1 MAKTGIIYHPDY
13 LEHETGNHPE
23 NKKRLIVTMDFLKKK
38 GVLDRPEIKIFSP
51 EKASVDLV
59 SLNHSM
65 EYIEY
70 VKYTSERGGGM
81 LDPDTVVS
89 ARTFEVALR
98 AVGGALLAAE
108 KIQKSEVDNSF
119 ALVRP
124 PGHHATYS
132 HGHGFCIFNNIAVLS
147 RYMIK
152 NWGVKKILIVDFDAH
167 HGNGTQDSFY
177 DSPDVLYFTLQQWG
191 IYPGS
196 GWYQEIGEKEGK
208 GYTVN
213 VPLPWGT
220 DDESYLFALR
230 ELLYPIA
237 DQYNPEFILVS
248 AGFDSHYSDTL
259 TSMNISSVGHGK
271 IMETI
276 LDVAKQKCHGKV
288 AVLLE
293 GGYSLPA
300 LPQSIFNVISYM
312 AGLGEFLEDDQPKS
326 EPRTREEVKRIVDE
340 IKKVLKPYWTF

>member
-23 NKKRLIVTMDFLKKK
+23 NKKRLIVTMDFLKNK
-38 GVLDRPEIKIFSP
+38 GIFNRPEIKLFSP
-51 EKASVDLV
+51 EKASVEIV
-59 SLNHSM
+59 ALNHSM
-65 EYIEY
+65 EYIKY
-70 VKYTSERGGGM
+70 VNYLSDRGGGM
-81 LDPDTVVS
+81 LDPDTVVGNKS
-89 ARTFEVALR
+89 FEVALR

-108 KIQKSEVDNSF
+108 KIRDGEVNNSF

-124 PGHHATYS
+124 PGHHATYD

-152 NWGVKKILIVDFDAH
+152 NWGIKRILIVDFDAH

-177 DSPDVLYFTLQQWG
+177 DSPDVLYFGLQQWG

-213 VPLPWGT
+213 VPLPWQT
-220 DDESYLFALR
+220 DDETYLYVLR

-276 LDVAKQKCHGKV
+276 LDVAKQKCDGKV
-288 AVLLE
+288 AVFLE
-293 GGYSLPA
+293 GGYNLSAIPR
-300 LPQSIFNVISYM
+300 SIFNVISHM
-312 AGLGEFLEDDQPKS
+312 ANLGEILEDESTEPEPKI
-326 EPRTREEVKRIVDE
+326 REKVQQLILE
-340 IKKVLKPYWTF
+340 IKEILKPYWKF

>member
-23 NKKRLIVTMDFLKKK
+23 NKKRLIVTMDFLKEK
-38 GVLDRPEIKIFSP
+38 GVLDRPEIEMFSP
-51 EKASVDLV
+51 EKAPTEIVA
-59 SLNHSM
+59 LNHSM
-65 EYIEY
+65 EYIEH
-70 VKYTSERGGGM
+70 VNHLSERGGGM

-98 AVGGALLAAE
+98 AVGGALLGAE
-108 KIQKSEVDNSF
+108 KIKKGEVENSF

-124 PGHHATYS
+124 PGHHATYD
-132 HGHGFCIFNNIAVLS
+132 HGHGFCIFNNIAILS
-147 RYMIK
+147 RYMLK
-152 NWGVKKILIVDFDAH
+152 NWGVKRILIVDFDAH

-177 DSPDVLYFTLQQWG
+177 DSPNVLYFTLQQWG

-259 TSMNISSVGHGK
+259 TSMNISSAGHGK

-276 LDVAKQKCHGKV
+276 LDIAKQKCGGKV

-300 LPQSIFNVISYM
+300 LPQSIFNVISRM
-312 AGLGEFLEDDQPKS
+312 ADLGEFLEDDQPKS
-326 EPRTREEVKRIVDE
+326 EPRTREEVQRLVDE
-340 IKKVLKPYWTF
+340 IKKVLKPYWKF

>member
-1 MAKTGIIYHPDY
+1 MPKTGIIYHPDY

-23 NKKRLIVTMDFLKKK
+23 NKNRLIVTMDFLKKK
-38 GVLDRPEIKIFSP
+38 GVLDRPQIKLFSP
-51 EKASVDLV
+51 EKASVDIV

-65 EYIEY
+65 EYIEH
-70 VKYTSERGGGM
+70 VKYTSQRGGGM

-89 ARTFEVALR
+89 AKTFDVALR

-108 KIQKSEVDNSF
+108 KIHEGEMDNSF

-152 NWGVKKILIVDFDAH
+152 NWGVKRILIVDFDAH

-177 DSPDVLYFTLQQWG
+177 DTSNVLYFTLQQWG

-220 DDESYLFALR
+220 DDESYLFALH
-230 ELLYPIA
+230 ELLPPIA

-248 AGFDSHYSDTL
+248 AGFDTHYSDTL

-276 LDVAKQKCHGKV
+276 LDIAKQKCNGKV

-300 LPQSIFNVISYM
+300 LPRSIFNMISHM
-312 AGLGEFLEDDQPKS
+312 AGLGELLEDDQPNT
-326 EPRTREEVKRIVDE
+326 ETRTKEEVRRIINE